1 MICPR
6 MASTNSS
13 VTPLSLRRVFSTG
26 SSNIFKSS
34 SSLSLIVLFYSQ
46 PQSPVAESAA
56 PSNVTTTEGTGSSEL
71 AEISEF
77 THTLQ
82 RYCS

>member
-13 VTPLSLRRVFSTG
+13 VTPPSPKRVFSTG

-34 SSLSLIVLFYSQ
+34 SSLSFIVLFYSQ

-56 PSNVTTTEGTGSSEL
+56 PSNVTTTEGSSEP

-82 RYCS
+82 LCYS